1 MVDLSN
7 AVVLGGGNTGLTTAL
22 YIKKIYP
29 ESNITVAASSKIG
42 TIGVG
47 EGTTPNFLELLKFL
61 GFDESTLF
69 DKLKATKKT
78 GIYFDGWNRDSD
90 EGYFHNFIDFDVNE
104 GYAMHFDTNACTSF
118 LKKEAIKRGI
128 KFKDCNYVKHLQID
142 NNIHTILTDKGDI
155 ECSFLFDCSGLSR
168 LIIGKHPKNKWISYG
183 KHLKVNKAVTFSL
196 PVSDNE
202 YTYARAGKY
211 GWMFEIPTK
220 DRTGG
225 GYLYNRKY
233 INEQEAIEEVLDEYP
248 MAQIGKQIEFKA
260 GSYDKVYIG
269 NCLAVG
275 LSIGFL
281 EPLEATSLMTVAH
294 QLKMW
299 DKDISH
305 EKYNDLIRDLNK
317 ENMLFIYYHYMG
329 RRNDTEFWKDYQKN
343 IPKELKAILDSNNR
357 VQVKNTDEWK
367 AFKNKLQAFNWYSW
381 SIISNGISGKKL
393 T

>member
-183 KHLKVNKAVTFSL
+183 KHLKVNK
-196 PVSDNE
+196 
-202 YTYARAGKY
+202 
-211 GWMFEIPTK
+211 
-220 DRTGG
+220 
-225 GYLYNRKY
+225 
-233 INEQEAIEEVLDEYP
+233 
-248 MAQIGKQIEFKA
+248 
-260 GSYDKVYIG
+260 
-269 NCLAVG
+269 
-275 LSIGFL
+275 
-281 EPLEATSLMTVAH
+281 
-294 QLKMW
+294 
-299 DKDISH
+299 
-305 EKYNDLIRDLNK
+305 
-317 ENMLFIYYHYMG
+317 
-329 RRNDTEFWKDYQKN
+329 
-343 IPKELKAILDSNNR
+343 
-357 VQVKNTDEWK
+357 
-367 AFKNKLQAFNWYSW
+367 
-381 SIISNGISGKKL
+381 
-393 T
+393 